1 MTDKIPVNVQ
11 AAPTANQ
18 APAEAEDDS
27 DDAQEEG
34 APEAGAAGG
43 MYFEIG
49 TIFFLPRLF
58 EFPPAEADGA
68 N

>member
-1 MTDKIPVNVQ
+1 VNVQ

-49 TIFFLPRLF
+49 TIFFY
-58 EFPPAEADGA
+58 PAFRVSTSQKQMVLTDSEPI
-68 N
+68 